1 MASSRFMRVLGRS
14 WAWLDGLRRAVLNL
28 LFVGIVVALMV
39 ALLGGG
45 PPALRE
51 RTALVFDVRGPL
63 VEQRAGDMRG
73 SLLKEVS
80 GEDTRQTRL
89 RDVLLALDSAAKDPK
104 ITSLVLALD
113 DFGGAGLA
121 TLREVAAAITRFKAS
136 GKPVIAWGSGYDQ
149 RGYYLA
155 AHADQV
161 LLHPMG
167 GVTIEGYGR
176 YRNYYRDALDR
187 LGLSANVL
195 RVGTYK
201 NFGEPYFAN
210 APSKET
216 LEAEGQLYGGLWRT
230 YTDGV
235 EAARKLPAGSIAQ
248 AIEDLPRRFA
258 AAGGDPARLALQE
271 KLVDALKTRDE
282 MRAMMIERGAQD
294 EVSKSFRQVSL
305 ADYAARQKPPAGG
318 DAVGVVVAEGE
329 IVSGAAPPGT
339 VGGRSTAE
347 LIRKAR
353 DDERIKAVVLRVNS
367 PGGSAFGSELVR
379 RELELT
385 RAAGKPVVVSMGDV
399 AASGG
404 YWISMAADQ
413 VIADPATV
421 TGSIGVFA
429 MLPTADRA
437 LDKLSVHVGGVAT
450 TWLVGAYDPRRPLDP
465 RFAEVVQSAIGH
477 IYTDFTTKA
486 AQARKTTQAKVDAV
500 GQGRVWTGAQAH
512 ERGLVDATGSF
523 ADAIKEAASRA
534 KLGDEP
540 RLRYLENEPGRF
552 AWLFD
557 LLGGR
562 AMLQWVAH
570 QLQGPALP
578 GAEIARQAQRE
589 LGWLAEMGRSPGQE
603 GLPFTAV
610 THCLC
615 EAP

>member
-1 MASSRFMRVLGRS
+1 MPSSRIVQALGRT

-28 LFVGIVVALMV
+28 LFLLLVLGLLYAV
-39 ALLGGG
+39 LGGG

-51 RTALVFDVRGPL
+51 RTALVLDLRGPL
-63 VEQRAGDMRG
+63 VEQHTADARG
-73 SLLKEVS
+73 SLLGQLS
-80 GEDTRQTRL
+80 GEDRRETRL
-89 RDVLLALDSAAKDPK
+89 RDVLLALERAAADPK

-121 TLREVAAAITRFKAS
+121 GLREVSAALLRFKAS
-136 GKPVIAWGSGYDQ
+136 GKPVIAWGGSYDQ
-149 RGYYLA
+149 RSYYLA

-167 GVTIEGYGR
+167 AVAIEGYGR

-187 LGLSANVL
+187 LGVSANVL

-216 LEAEGQLYGGLWRT
+216 IESDGLLYRDLWKT
-230 YTDGV
+230 YTEGV
-235 EAARKLPAGSIAQ
+235 ETARKLPAGSIARL
-248 AIEDLPRRFA
+248 IDDLPARQAA
-258 AAGGDPARLALQE
+258 AAGSLARLALNE

-282 MRAMMIERGAQD
+282 MRAMMIERGARD
-294 EVSKSFRQVSL
+294 EASKSFRQVSL
-305 ADYAARQKPPAGG
+305 ADYAARQHPRSSG

-329 IVSGAAPPGT
+329 IVEGMAPPGT

-347 LIRKAR
+347 LIRRAR
-353 DDERIKAVVLRVNS
+353 DDENIKAVVLRVDS

-404 YWISMAADQ
+404 YWISLAADE
-413 VIADPATV
+413 VIADPATI

-429 MLPTADRA
+429 MLPTADKA
-437 LDKLSVHVGGVAT
+437 LDKLSVRVGGVAT

-465 RFAEVVQSAIGH
+465 RMAALVQGAIAH
-477 IYTDFTTKA
+477 IYEDFTAKA
-486 AQARKTTQAKVDAV
+486 AQARKTTPAQIDAV
-500 GQGRVWTGAQAH
+500 GQGRVWTGSQAR
-512 ERGLVDATGSF
+512 ERGLVDATGNF
-523 ADAIKEAASRA
+523 MDALKSAVTRA
-534 KLGDEP
+534 KLEADAP
-540 RLRYLENEPGRF
+540 VRYIEAEPGRL

-557 LLGGR
+557 LLGGG
-562 AMLQWVAH
+562 AAAQWLAQ

-578 GAEIARQAQRE
+578 LAVMRDVQRE
-589 LGWLAEMGRSPGQE
+589 LGWLAELSQGQR
-603 GLPFTAV
+603 PFAAA

-615 EAP
+615 ESP